1 MNRIIKFRGKRKDNE
16 EWVYGQLVYK
26 ECIRDNGMPEI
37 YLKTWVEVYAYIY
50 EDNFENNIEE
60 YPTKFVEVRLETI
73 GQFTGLYDKN
83 GNEIYDS
90 DIIHIEDDL
99 LKDFNY
105 LIKWNQEYLR
115 YYLYSVDK
123 ENLNEIGGILE
134 AHLGSLKVEAI
145 GNIYDNKNL
154 LEEK

>member
-1 MNRIIKFRGKRKDNE
+1 MDRIIKFRGKNKDIG
-16 EWVYGQLVYK
+16 WVYGQLVYDINQNPYIIQ
-26 ECIRDNGMPEI
+26 E
-37 YLKTWVEVYAYIY
+37 VELDSSYGL
-50 EDNFENNIEE
+50 EE
-60 YPTKFVEVRLETI
+60 TILFATMWYRVQKETI

-83 GNEIYDS
+83 GKEIYDS

-134 AHLGSLKVEAI
+134 AHLGSLKVEVI
-145 GNIYDNKNL
+145 GNIIDNKNL

>member
-1 MNRIIKFRGKRKDNE
+1 MNKIKFRGKNKDIG
-16 EWVYGQLVYK
+16 WVYGQLVYDIN
-26 ECIRDNGMPEI
+26 ENPYIIQE
-37 YLKTWVEVYAYIY
+37 VELDSSYGL
-50 EDNFENNIEE
+50 EE
-60 YPTKFVEVRLETI
+60 TILFATMWYRVEKETI

-99 LKDFNY
+99 LKGFNY

-123 ENLNEIGGILE
+123 ENLSEIGGILE
-134 AHLGSLKVEAI
+134 AHLGSLKVEVI
-145 GNIYDNKNL
+145 GNVYDNRNL
-154 LEEK
+154 LLY

>member
-1 MNRIIKFRGKRKDNE
+1 MDRMIKFRGKNKDIG
-16 EWVYGQLVYK
+16 WVYGQLVYDIN
-26 ECIRDNGMPEI
+26 ENPYIIQE
-37 YLKTWVEVYAYIY
+37 VELDSSYGL
-50 EDNFENNIEE
+50 EE
-60 YPTKFVEVRLETI
+60 TILFATMWYRVQKETI

-134 AHLGSLKVEAI
+134 AHLGSLKVEVI

-154 LEEK
+154 LEEE

>member
-1 MNRIIKFRGKRKDNE
+1 MDRIIKFRGKSIRTN
-16 EWVYGQLVYK
+16 EWVYGYYWTNENK
-26 ECIRDNGMPEI
+26 NHFIRRTVDLNGCFTIEDI
-37 YLKTWVEVYAYIY
+37 EVI
-50 EDNFENNIEE
+50 
-60 YPTKFVEVRLETI
+60 LETI

-115 YYLYSVDK
+115 YYLYSVNK

-134 AHLGSLKVEAI
+134 AHLGSLKVEVI
-145 GNIYDNKNL
+145 GNVYDNKNL

>member
-1 MNRIIKFRGKRKDNE
+1 MDRIIKFRGKSIRTN
-16 EWVYGQLVYK
+16 EWVYGYYWTNENK
-26 ECIRDNGMPEI
+26 NHFIRRTVDLNGCFTIEDI
-37 YLKTWVEVYAYIY
+37 EVI
-50 EDNFENNIEE
+50 
-60 YPTKFVEVRLETI
+60 LETI

-134 AHLGSLKVEAI
+134 AHLGSLKVEVI

>member
-1 MNRIIKFRGKRKDNE
+1 MNRIIKFRGKRKDNG
-16 EWVYGQLVYK
+16 EWIYGNLVIDEDKYYICLGINEHIK
-26 ECIRDNGMPEI
+26 RDDF
-37 YLKTWVEVYAYIY
+37 EVYM
-50 EDNFENNIEE
+50 IEVI
-60 YPTKFVEVRLETI
+60 PETI

-134 AHLGSLKVEAI
+134 AHLGSLKVEVI

>member
-1 MNRIIKFRGKRKDNE
+1 MNRIIKFRGKRKDNG
-16 EWVYGQLVYK
+16 EWIYGNLVIDEDKYYICLGINEHIK
-26 ECIRDNGMPEI
+26 RDDF
-37 YLKTWVEVYAYIY
+37 EVYM
-50 EDNFENNIEE
+50 IEVI
-60 YPTKFVEVRLETI
+60 PETI

-154 LEEK
+154 LEEQ

>member
-1 MNRIIKFRGKRKDNE
+1 MDRIIKFRGKIKDKKRAE
-16 EWVYGQLVYK
+16 ELNLKVGDWVYGYYFHEEGIEFINGESK
-26 ECIRDNGMPEI
+26 EFDRHYIINTPCFEEFIEI
-37 YLKTWVEVYAYIY
+37 I
-50 EDNFENNIEE
+50 
-60 YPTKFVEVRLETI
+60 PETI

-134 AHLGSLKVEAI
+134 AHLGSLKVEVI
-145 GNIYDNKNL
+145 GNIIDNKNL

>member
-37 YLKTWVEVYAYIY
+37 YLKTWVEIYAYIY

-134 AHLGSLKVEAI
+134 AHLGSLKVEVI

>member
-1 MNRIIKFRGKRKDNE
+1 MNRIIKFRGKRKDNG
-16 EWVYGQLVYK
+16 EWVYGNLVIDEDKYYICLGINEHIK
-26 ECIRDNGMPEI
+26 RDDF
-37 YLKTWVEVYAYIY
+37 EVYM
-50 EDNFENNIEE
+50 IE
-60 YPTKFVEVRLETI
+60 VISETI

-154 LEEK
+154 LEEQ